1 MMRCMQSPEVD
12 PAAAEDAATAT
23 HSTFAVNR
31 WRGGELMLS
40 PDEVAEEVPVA
51 LEYNGI
57 SHAVMLATPADLED
71 FALGFSLS
79 EGIVARASDV
89 YDIEV
94 DTRAH
99 GIAVQLEIA
108 SEAFMRLKDR
118 RRTLAGRTGCGLCG
132 TESLEQVMRAPA
144 PVHSTA
150 SFHTDV
156 IQAAFVQL
164 QLRQAL
170 QRHTGATHAAAW
182 LRADG
187 HVSLVREDVGRHN
200 ALDKLAGA
208 LARSGEDIAGGAVL
222 VTSRASY
229 EMVLKTAA
237 IGAGMLAAVSA
248 PTALAVRLAEQSNVT
263 LAGFVRA
270 GAHVVYAHPQRL
282 QHGLQHE
289 ASLA

>member
-1 MMRCMQSPEVD
+1 MMRCMPSPELE
-12 PAAAEDAATAT
+12 PAAVEDTATPT

-31 WRGGELMLS
+31 WRGGELMLG

-79 EGIVARASDV
+79 EGIVGSAREV
-89 YDIEV
+89 YDI
-94 DTRAH
+94 DIDMRPH
-99 GIAVQLEIA
+99 GIAVQLDIA
-108 SEAFMRLKDR
+108 AAAFMRLKDR
-118 RRTLAGRTGCGLCG
+118 RRSLAGRTGCGLCG
-132 TESLEQVMRAPA
+132 SESLEQVMRAPA
-144 PVHSTA
+144 PVQSTA

-208 LARSGEDIAGGAVL
+208 LARSGDDIAGGAVL

-237 IGAGMLAAVSA
+237 IGAGVLAAVSA
-248 PTALAVRLAEQSNVT
+248 PTALAVRLAEQAGIT

-270 GAHVVYAHPQRL
+270 GAHVVYAHPERL
-282 QHGLQHE
+282 QHSSTHQ
-289 ASLA
+289 SLA